1 MPTRVGN
8 QTIQT
13 ACSAMHTDETSRKD
27 PTIQEGTELTLDEF
41 RYIPVSLAL
50 PGKKSFQMS
59 GNDTIE
65 GIPINEGLRTI
76 ARDKRRSVYQSDFN
90 SPEVGF
96 EETKKERNLL
106 VNEMF
111 GATPVERLLRD
122 ARRGLRDLSPY
133 KRGGENKSCNLA
145 LRYS

>member
-1 MPTRVGN
+1 MRRRIGHSPAAAGIAETPMPTRVGN

-27 PTIQEGTELTLDEF
+27 PTIQEGTELTFDEF
-41 RYIPVSLAL
+41 RHIPVTLAL

-90 SPEVGF
+90 SPEV
-96 EETKKERNLL
+96 
-106 VNEMF
+106 
-111 GATPVERLLRD
+111 RLWSMI
-122 ARRGLRDLSPY
+122 G
-133 KRGGENKSCNLA
+133 
-145 LRYS
+145 